1 MSFRKRSDAFCQQ
14 FGLRAP
20 VLLAPMAGASPPALS
35 IAVGKSGGMGG
46 CGVLLMQPQEI
57 LDWARTVRAATSAPF
72 QLNIWI
78 PDPAP
83 VRDRGHEDRVRAF
96 LAQWGPEVAAAAGD
110 AKPPDFAAQCEAML
124 EAAPAAMSSVM
135 GLFAPAFV
143 EKIKARG
150 IPWFATVSTLAEAR
164 AAEAAGADAI
174 VAQGSEAGGHRAAFE
189 AARAPRELV
198 GLVSLVPAVVDAVKV
213 PVVATGGIADG
224 RGAAAAFALGA
235 SAVQVG
241 TRFLRSPESTIP
253 RAWAE
258 ALGRATPEG
267 TTISRVFS
275 GRPGRSLD
283 TAYVRAAT
291 APDAPVPAPYPVQRG
306 LTGAMRKAAGERD
319 DVERMQAW
327 SGQSAALGRARPA
340 AEVVQEIWDDAQALL
355 R

>member
-1 MSFRKRSDAFCQQ
+1 
-14 FGLRAP
+14 
-20 VLLAPMAGASPPALS
+20 
-35 IAVGKSGGMGG
+35 MGG
-46 CGVLLMQPQEI
+46 CGALLMQPREI
-57 LDWARTVRAATSAPF
+57 LDWARTVRAATPSPF
-72 QLNIWI
+72 QMNLWV
-78 PDPAP
+78 PDPPPA
-83 VRDRGHEDRVRAF
+83 RDRALEDRVRAL
-96 LAQWGPEVAAAAGD
+96 LAQWGPEVAATAGD
-110 AKPPDFAAQCEAML
+110 ATPPDFAAQCEALL
-124 EAAPAAMSSVM
+124 EAAPAVVSSVM
-135 GLFAPAFV
+135 GLFAPAYV
-143 EKIKARG
+143 DQLKARG
-150 IPWFATVSTLAEAR
+150 IAWFATVSTLSEAR

-174 VAQGSEAGGHRAAFE
+174 AAQGSEAGGHRAAFD
-189 AARAPRELV
+189 ASRAQRELV

-213 PVVATGGIADG
+213 PVIATGGIADG

-235 SAVQVG
+235 SAVQIG
-241 TRFLRSPESTIP
+241 TRLLRSPEAKIP
-253 RAWAE
+253 RAWAD

-267 TTISRVFS
+267 TTVSRVFS

-306 LTGAMRKAAGERD
+306 LTAAMRKSGVERD